1 MANVPFNYSKLKGRA
16 REKGMTLEK
25 IHEETG
31 ISISSLSDKWNG
43 KRFFNQLEMLAL
55 KKLLDLESVDAYF
68 FAE

>member
-1 MANVPFNYSKLKGRA
+1 M
-16 REKGMTLEK
+16 GMTLEK

-31 ISISSLSDKWNG
+31 ISISALSDKWNG
-43 KRFFNQLEMLAL
+43 KRLFNQLEMYAL

>member
-1 MANVPFNYSKLKGRA
+1 MPNIPFNYSKLKGRA
-16 REKGMTLEK
+16 REMGMTLEK

-31 ISISSLSDKWNG
+31 ISISALSDKWNG
-43 KRFFNQLEMLAL
+43 KRLFNQLEMYAL

>member
-43 KRFFNQLEMLAL
+43 KRFF